1 MVAKSVVSAAQSACE
16 QQLPRS
22 GLRRCTLLASAIVI
36 LNILTACA
44 WGGQEAAIA
53 RGEKVFQDRCASCH
67 TIISQGGGE
76 SADITKVGGQ
86 IDDRFR
92 DGSYASTESTRKL
105 KVFLVAY
112 HENATDLEMEP
123 KELDDL
129 VEYLWTFK
137 VRRN

>member
-1 MVAKSVVSAAQSACE
+1 MQPTISRQTRRLSRLS
-16 QQLPRS
+16 R
-22 GLRRCTLLASAIVI
+22 RRCTALATAIVL
-36 LNILTACA
+36 LNLLTSCA
-44 WGGQEAAIA
+44 GGGRKAAIE
-53 RGEKVFQDRCASCH
+53 RGEKIFENRCASCH
-67 TIISQGGGE
+67 TMISQGGGE
-76 SADITKVGGQ
+76 SVDVTKVGGQ
-86 IDDRFR
+86 IDDRFK
-92 DGSYASTESTRKL
+92 DGAYASTETTRKL